1 MSAGGA
7 SRAALAC
14 SVSCLPCGWGS
25 LASQDRDAALTPAV
39 VTDATGKYLQYLKR
53 TFDGEDPSEAG
64 REFLGLDDTA
74 LGQLASRGR
83 ANIAAA
89 LMVPR
94 RVNLA
99 KLTPDAD
106 KDAYRAVCDD
116 LGITKPNNVSPP
128 ATATAGVSAGDGD
141 NESKGTDGG
150 ARE

>member
-1 MSAGGA
+1 M
-7 SRAALAC
+7 
-14 SVSCLPCGWGS
+14 
-25 LASQDRDAALTPAV
+25 

-116 LGITKPNNVSPP
+116 LNVFPNRLGVLP
-128 ATATAGVSAGDGD
+128 ARGGPSRVR
-141 NESKGTDGG
+141 GG
-150 ARE
+150 AMRR